1 MLDIPKA
8 NIQEKNRTIS
18 AVWVIPLI
26 AALIGAWLVFKSAT
40 EEVATVEVSFK
51 SASGL
56 EVGKSSV
63 KLLDINVGTVRDIQ
77 FSNDLTS
84 VVVTLELKGIDKKS
98 ITNKTRFWVVR
109 PRVGADGVS
118 GLETLLSGAYIEI
131 DPGDGGEIANQFK
144 GLEAPDIRQRSN
156 LGTRYILRSKALGS
170 LATGS
175 PIKYRGIQVGEVTK
189 YKLVD
194 DHQHVD
200 IEVFVAA
207 PHDQYIKQQTR
218 FWNISGVG
226 LKLNSEGF
234 QLDMD
239 SMTSLMIGGIAFS
252 TEGPGI
258 ESEPAAAKT
267 VFNLH
272 KTQIAD
278 IEETLTLSVPM
289 KLYFANGVKGLS
301 KGATVEFKG
310 LRMGTVT
317 DVGVEFDKS
326 EKSLLTFA
334 MINIEPQRLPTELN
348 EQQTDSQRIARIH
361 RFFKRMV
368 SQGMRG
374 QLTSGN
380 ILTGQSQ
387 ITLDFFPMMKKGQ
400 VKFIEGV
407 MVLPTAQESLEGLLD
422 KVDQIMQRFE
432 AMPIEEIG
440 RNIAQTTAS
449 VNSLVHSLNAVEGG
463 VVGVQ
468 IEEAISELTRA
479 ARSMRSMT
487 EYLER
492 HPEALLKGKG
502 QP

>member
-1 MLDIPKA
+1 
-8 NIQEKNRTIS
+8 
-18 AVWVIPLI
+18 
-26 AALIGAWLVFKSAT
+26 
-40 EEVATVEVSFK
+40 
-51 SASGL
+51 
-56 EVGKSSV
+56 
-63 KLLDINVGTVRDIQ
+63 
-77 FSNDLTS
+77 
-84 VVVTLELKGIDKKS
+84 
-98 ITNKTRFWVVR
+98 
-109 PRVGADGVS
+109 
-118 GLETLLSGAYIEI
+118 
-131 DPGDGGEIANQFK
+131 
-144 GLEAPDIRQRSN
+144 LEAPDIRQRSN

-422 KVDQIMQRFE
+422 KIDQIMQRFE

-468 IEEAISELTRA
+468 VEEALSELTRA

>member
-1 MLDIPKA
+1 MLVIPKA
-8 NIQEKNRTIS
+8 SIQEKNRTIS

-26 AALIGAWLVFKSAT
+26 AALIGAWLVFQSAT
-40 EEVATVEVSFK
+40 EEVTTVEVSFK

-156 LGTRYILRSKALGS
+156 LGTRYILRSKDLGS
-170 LATGS
+170 LAIGS
-175 PIKYRGIQVGEVTK
+175 PIKYRGIGVGEVTR
-189 YKLVD
+189 YELVN

-207 PHDQYIKQQTR
+207 PHDKYIKQQTR

-252 TEGPGI
+252 NEGNDI
-258 ESEPAAAKT
+258 ESAPAAEKT
-267 VFNLH
+267 VFNLY
-272 KTQIAD
+272 KTEMAD
-278 IEETLTLSVPM
+278 VEEILTLSVPM
-289 KLYFANGVKGLS
+289 KLYFVNGVKGLS
-301 KGATVEFKG
+301 KGAAVEFKG
-310 LRMGTVT
+310 LRMGTVSE
-317 DVGVEFDKS
+317 VGVEFD
-326 EKSLLTFA
+326 EAEQNLLTFA
-334 MINIEPQRLPTELN
+334 MINIEPQRLPTKLS
-348 EQQTDSQRIARIH
+348 EQYTNLQRIERVH
-361 RFFKRMV
+361 EFFKLMV
-368 SQGMRG
+368 SKGVRG

-407 MVLPTAQESLEGLLD
+407 MVLPTAQESLKGLLE
-422 KVDQIMQRFE
+422 KVDQIMRRFE

-440 RNIAQTTAS
+440 QNVEQTTAS
-449 VNSLVHSLNAVEGG
+449 INSLVHSLNAVEGG

-468 IEEAISELTRA
+468 VEEALSELTRA
-479 ARSMRSMT
+479 ARSIRSMA

-492 HPEALLKGKG
+492 HPEALLKGKSK
-502 QP
+502 Q